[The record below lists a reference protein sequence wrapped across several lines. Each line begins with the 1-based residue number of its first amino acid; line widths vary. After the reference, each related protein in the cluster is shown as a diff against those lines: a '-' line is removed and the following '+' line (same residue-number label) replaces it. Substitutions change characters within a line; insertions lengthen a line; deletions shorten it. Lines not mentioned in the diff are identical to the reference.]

1 MPLPLGHSLMGY
13 TIAES
18 SRSKISRNV
27 WMNIFIFVLL
37 ANLPDIDYLPGYL
50 EGFPNRYHHHEI
62 HSLGFAA
69 LMGLVGGLVYLRMAG
84 KFWACFLPIFFAVSS
99 HLLLDLLTEDFSE
112 PRGMMLFWPLNSEF
126 YDCSWKIFK
135 AVDKSNDSSDF
146 FISLFTLHNLH
157 VVLIEFAIMLP
168 LALAVTIV
176 QRRKTAAQLHPQRTK
191 IKAENR
197 LTVRQFAQTKR
208 EPGASLASEQITE
221 LPQSDYQR
229 LDLNQPGYRN
239 GKQ

>member
-13 TIAES
+13 TLAEG
-18 SRSKISRNV
+18 SRIKLSRNV
-27 WMNIFIFVLL
+27 WMNIFIFALL

-99 HLLLDLLTEDFSE
+99 HLLLDLVTEDFSD
-112 PRGMMLFWPLNSEF
+112 PRGMMLLWPLNSEF

-135 AVDKSNDSSDF
+135 AVSKSNHSADF
-146 FISLFTLHNLH
+146 FISLFTLHNVR
-157 VVLIEFAIMLP
+157 VVLIELIIMVP
-168 LALAVTIV
+168 LALAVTFIRRHRAAAQVEPLRQTMKAPKRLTV
-176 QRRKTAAQLHPQRTK
+176 QQPVETEQEFNAALTAAQ
-191 IKAENR
+191 IAEM
-197 LTVRQFAQTKR
+197 
-208 EPGASLASEQITE
+208 PHI
-221 LPQSDYQR
+221 DYQR
-229 LDLNQPGYRN
+229 IDLNQPSYRN
-239 GKQ
+239 GKK